1 MPVSELPI
9 QSSTG
14 FSILSLVIFMPLLG
28 AIFLSLLPKDFIK
41 LHRWGALA
49 IAILT
54 FIASLTIYQSF
65 NSNTFHFQMVEY
77 IPWIKSLGIS
87 YKVGIDGI
95 SLWLV
100 LLTTF
105 ISIIAIWFS
114 FYIKERTKDFMVF
127 MLILETALLGVF
139 CSLDLILFY
148 VFFEATLIPMYFL
161 IAIWGGKNR
170 AYASV
175 KFFLYTFLG
184 SIFMLLAMI
193 ALFFIAKNK
202 LGAGTFDLIALQELA
217 ASGELTGGSA
227 QLWLFAAF
235 AVAFAVKVPL
245 WPVHTWLPDAHTE
258 APTAGSII
266 LAAVMLKMGIY
277 GYLRFG
283 LPLFPEAAQIAAPL
297 MMTLAVIG
305 ILYGAVMAAVQPD
318 WKRLVAYSSVS
329 HLGFVMLGLFSLNHS
344 GITGSLLQSIN
355 HGIST
360 GALFLMVGM
369 IYERTHTR
377 LFAYYGGIKKQ
388 MPMFAML
395 FLIVMLSSVG
405 LPSMNGF
412 IGEFLCMLGAFQSG
426 IEGTAGIPMWIP
438 VLAGGGVVL
447 AAVYLLWMYQK
458 IFYGT
463 NEKAGNRRLRD
474 IKPWEQGLC
483 WALVL
488 FVFWFG
494 LYPTTLTAPME
505 ASINAVR
512 HQVLQPVGMR
522 PTWSNLSIDINKNGE
537 IVEALER
544 NNQEIGD
551 WQQGRIIAPS
561 NHYKQQTSEIV
572 EDGKP

>member
-1 MPVSELPI
+1 MQLSEL
-9 QSSTG
+9 QLQTTTG
-14 FSILSLVIFMPLLG
+14 FSLLSLVIFMPLLG
-28 AIFLSLLPKDFIK
+28 AILLSLIPKEFVK
-41 LHRWGALA
+41 AHRIGALTVA
-49 IAILT
+49 ALT
-54 FIASLTIYQSF
+54 FVASLTVYQSF
-65 NSNTFHFQMVEY
+65 SSNTFHFQMVEY

-100 LLTTF
+100 MLTTF

-114 FYIKERTKDFMVF
+114 FYVKERAKEFMVF
-127 MLILETALLGVF
+127 MLILESAMLGVF
-139 CSLDLILFY
+139 LSLDLILFY

-161 IAIWGGKNR
+161 ISIWGGKNR

-184 SIFMLLAMI
+184 SIFMLVAMV
-193 ALFFIAKNK
+193 ALYFIAKEK
-202 LGAGTFDLIALQELA
+202 LGTGTFDLLQLQELA
-217 ASGELTGGSA
+217 AQGELAGGSV

-235 AVAFAVKVPL
+235 AIAFAVKVPL

-283 LPLFPEAAQIAAPL
+283 LPLFPEAAIKAAPL
-297 MMTLAVIG
+297 MMGLAVVG
-305 ILYGAVMAAVQPD
+305 ILYGAIMAAVQPD

-344 GITGSLLQSIN
+344 GLTGSVLQSIN

-369 IYERTHTR
+369 IYERRHTR
-377 LFAYYGGIKKQ
+377 MFADYGGLKKQ
-388 MPMFAML
+388 MPMFAVL

-412 IGEFLCMLGAFQSG
+412 IGEFLCMYGAFQSG
-426 IEGTAGIPMWIP
+426 FEGALGIPMWIP

-458 IFYGT
+458 VFYGP
-463 NEKAGNRRLRD
+463 NENAENRRLRD
-474 IKPWEQGLC
+474 IKPWEQTLC
-483 WALVL
+483 WMLVL

-494 LYPTTLTAPME
+494 LYPKTLIAPME
-505 ASINAVR
+505 ASINGVR
-512 HQVLQPVGMR
+512 HQVLQPVGSR
-522 PTWSNLSIDINKNGE
+522 PTWSNQEIDINKKGE
-537 IVEALER
+537 IVEALDR
-544 NNQEIGD
+544 SNQDIGD
-551 WQQGRIIAPS
+551 WQQGRLISPAD
-561 NHYKQQTSEIV
+561 HYKQANSDRAQAV
-572 EDGKP
+572 NR